1 METIDAAEVPVS
13 GQVPGNGPDA
23 VGPSLCPQ
31 VSADAALPFGAG
43 IARGLMARF
52 VLGASG
58 QTRRNG
64 QSESQV

>member
-13 GQVPGNGPDA
+13 GQVLGNGPDA

-31 VSADAALPFGAG
+31 VSADAALPIGVG
-43 IARGLMARF
+43 ITRGRMARF
-52 VLGASG
+52 AHGASG

-64 QSESQV
+64 QTESQV